1 MIRRTMGFVLKRRR
15 SWALEGFPS
24 VGMVIM
30 RLNDDD
36 QRTVSYE
43 GVLKADVSADVVTAQ
58 EQLAL

>member
-1 MIRRTMGFVLKRRR
+1 MLKRRR

-36 QRTVSYE
+36 QRTSSYE
-43 GVLKADVSADVVTAQ
+43 GVLKADESADIVIAQ
-58 EQLAL
+58 EELAF